1 MANTNS
7 RRVDTASR
15 ICFFVLVVLTALLGV
30 LYLLK

>member
-15 ICFFVLVVLTALLGV
+15 IAFFVLLIVTAVLAV
-30 LYLLK
+30 LYFLR